1 MMKIIDLNTWKR
13 KEHFEFFY
21 RADHPQY
28 NICANMDL
36 TRFLAYS
43 RENQLPLYY
52 ALIYAVTDV
61 ANRCVNFR
69 YRIRENKQV
78 VLHERVHPSFTEMS
92 RDSDDDLFKL
102 LTVEVN
108 GSMAGFIQAARETS
122 AGQPAYF
129 NLGPIAGR
137 DDFLYITCIPWISF
151 THISHT
157 ITLNRNDAVPRISW
171 GKYFREGEKVL
182 LPFSVQV
189 HHALVDGYH
198 VGEYFRKLQEYLDSF
213 RSA

>member
-1 MMKIIDLNTWKR
+1 MMKVIDLNSWKR

-28 NICANMDL
+28 NICANIDL
-36 TRFLAYS
+36 TRFLAS
-43 RENQLPLYY
+43 CRENRLPLYY

-61 ANRCVNFR
+61 ANCCENFR

-78 VLHERVHPSFTEMS
+78 VLHDRVHPSFTEMS
-92 RDSDDDLFKL
+92 RDSEDDLFKL

-108 GSMAGFIQAARETS
+108 GSMADFIQSARETS
-122 AGQPAYF
+122 ARQTVYF
-129 NLGPIAGR
+129 NLQPFAGR

-151 THISHT
+151 THMSHT
-157 ITLNRNDAVPRISW
+157 ITLNRNDSVPRISW
-171 GKYFREGEKVL
+171 GKYFQEGEKVL

-189 HHALVDGYH
+189 HHGLVDGFH
-198 VGEYFRKLQEYLDSF
+198 VGEYFQKLQEYLNSF
-213 RSA
+213 R